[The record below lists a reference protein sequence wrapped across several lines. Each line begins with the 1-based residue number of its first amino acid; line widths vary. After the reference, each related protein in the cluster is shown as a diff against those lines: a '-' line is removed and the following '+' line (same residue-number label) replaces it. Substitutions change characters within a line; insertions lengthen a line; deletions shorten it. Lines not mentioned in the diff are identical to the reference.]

1 MKARARSHAHTDKN
15 KRERE
20 DWDKKKEKETK
31 NFLSSQKTEQ
41 QGRKQFQKISFATT

>member
-15 KRERE
+15 KKERER
-20 DWDKKKEKETK
+20 DKKEKETK